1 MRERVGERRRS
12 IEKTIG
18 RATTL
23 QERYTD
29 GRGTVSDE
37 KYDEKYDEKCDEN
50 CDEKHDEKC
59 DNICCRDIGE
69 NSEGRGKAVREFWFQ
84 RSYHIS

>member
-23 QERYTD
+23 QERHTD
-29 GRGTVSDE
+29 GRGTVSDK
-37 KYDEKYDEKCDEN
+37 KY
-50 CDEKHDEKC
+50 DEKC

>member
-23 QERYTD
+23 QERHTD

-37 KYDEKYDEKCDEN
+37 KLMKSVMKSMMNSVIIFVAETLVKQL
-50 CDEKHDEKC
+50 
-59 DNICCRDIGE
+59 
-69 NSEGRGKAVREFWFQ
+69 SEGRGKAV
-84 RSYHIS
+84 